1 MNPFGII
8 HAERAYFPVRVLCA
22 LRGVSPS
29 GYYAWRDRNPSARS
43 RSEERIVVKMRVI
56 QHETE
61 PAYGSP
67 RMLHDLVEDDEPI
80 GIHRVARLM
89 KKHGLNA
96 LQKKRFV
103 HTTDSTHSEPLAPN
117 VLNRHFKTDAPTR
130 GWVGDITDVRTNEG
144 WAYLSVLVDG
154 YARAVVGGSLDNSLH
169 RNGALRALRHAL
181 GARQPA
187 PGLSPF
193 DFEHNYTK
201 QNTEA
206 CAA

>member
-1 MNPFGII
+1 
-8 HAERAYFPVRVLCA
+8 
-22 LRGVSPS
+22 
-29 GYYAWRDRNPSARS
+29 
-43 RSEERIVVKMRVI
+43 MRVI

-117 VLNRHFKTDAPTR
+117 VLNRHFKTDAPNR
-130 GWVGDITDVRTNEG
+130 GLMDPHETHGF
-144 WAYLSVLVDG
+144 
-154 YARAVVGGSLDNSLH
+154 H
-169 RNGALRALRHAL
+169 R
-181 GARQPA
+181 
-187 PGLSPF
+187 S
-193 DFEHNYTK
+193 
-201 QNTEA
+201 
-206 CAA
+206 